1 MFRLSFIFA
10 STNLQEK
17 AELLRFS
24 LAFFNMAAELST
36 PISFIFAEASRVF
49 TNFKMS
55 VPVEQPRS
63 YIEVD
68 GLANWVHQCTVRSWH
83 SWYMGT
89 LRCNMSSKTRATE
102 SLNLKGSA
110 VLGFWNNVS
119 RLEIRFSPKSENLSR
134 TSERGDFNYLLKSGA
149 WNIVALDRTGFRF

>member
-1 MFRLSFIFA
+1 MITTEALVMFRLSFIFA

-17 AELLRFS
+17 GEVLRFS
-24 LAFFNMAAELST
+24 LAFFNIAAELSI

-49 TNFKMS
+49 TNFKKS

-102 SLNLKGSA
+102 SLNLKGSV

-119 RLEIRFSPKSENLSR
+119 RLEIRFPPKSENLSR
-134 TSERGDFNYLLKSGA
+134 ASGRGGFNSLLKSGA
-149 WNIVALDRTGFRF
+149 

>member
-17 AELLRFS
+17 GELLRFS
-24 LAFFNMAAELST
+24 LAFFSMAAELSM
-36 PISFIFAEASRVF
+36 PISFIFSEASRVF
-49 TNFKMS
+49 TNFKMR

-68 GLANWVHQCTVRSWH
+68 GLANWEHQCKVRSWH
-83 SWYMGT
+83 SWYIGT

-102 SLNLKGSA
+102 SLNLKGSV

-134 TSERGDFNYLLKSGA
+134 ASGRGGYKCLLKSGA
-149 WNIVALDRTGFRF
+149 WNLVALDGTRFRF

>member
-1 MFRLSFIFA
+1 MTTTEALVMFRLSFIFV

-49 TNFKMS
+49 TNFKKS

-68 GLANWVHQCTVRSWH
+68 GLAN
-83 SWYMGT
+83 
-89 LRCNMSSKTRATE
+89 
-102 SLNLKGSA
+102 
-110 VLGFWNNVS
+110 
-119 RLEIRFSPKSENLSR
+119 
-134 TSERGDFNYLLKSGA
+134 
-149 WNIVALDRTGFRF
+149 

>member
-1 MFRLSFIFA
+1 MITTEALVIFMLSFIFA
-10 STNLQEK
+10 SISLQEK
-17 AELLRFS
+17 GELLRFS

-49 TNFKMS
+49 TNFKKS

-102 SLNLKGSA
+102 SLNLKGSV

-119 RLEIRFSPKSENLSR
+119 RLEIRFPPKSENLSR
-134 TSERGDFNYLLKSGA
+134 ASGRGGFNSLLKSGA
-149 WNIVALDRTGFRF
+149 